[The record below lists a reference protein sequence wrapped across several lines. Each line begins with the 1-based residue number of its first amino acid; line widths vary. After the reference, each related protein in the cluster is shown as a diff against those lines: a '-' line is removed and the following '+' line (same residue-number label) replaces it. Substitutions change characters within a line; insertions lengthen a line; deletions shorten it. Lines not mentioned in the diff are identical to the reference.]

1 MNIDYLKYILNGKNV
16 LILVGIIMF
25 EKLGIHPFNKSDSW
39 GLYEP
44 YLRPINLINA
54 YVAGC

>member
-1 MNIDYLKYILNGKNV
+1 MNIDYFKIYIKRKKCPYFSR
-16 LILVGIIMF
+16 IIMF
-25 EKLGIHPFNKSDSW
+25 EKLGVHPFNKSDSW

-54 YVAGC
+54 SVAGC

>member
-25 EKLGIHPFNKSDSW
+25 EKLGIHPFNKSDS
-39 GLYEP
+39 
-44 YLRPINLINA
+44 
-54 YVAGC
+54 